1 MVSWA
6 VALMWVSKPKTTWKS
21 NNRPC
26 SLVTSRAG
34 VTYSELPTL
43 RSGILEE
50 SQPLGHC
57 SWDWHK
63 CQGFLNG
70 LSRIQTVSVS
80 RGMDE
85 WPDSLPPSLPLLWLS
100 NSLSLSVLLLYS
112 LSSSFL
118 KLLLFL
124 SANPH
129 IVSFLTTLSSLLPIK
144 AVHSL
149 CLPEFFSF
157 SLASNII
164 LYFLLNISSELFFFC
179 LFYYHGPSVNS
190 IRGPSR
196 LFPLWRALYVLSS
209 LFQPPL
215 WRQIVGFFFV

>member
-1 MVSWA
+1 MCTSRVLRSTIRALLLAHISYMVSWA

-26 SLVTSRAG
+26 SLVTSRAD

-112 LSSSFL
+112 LSSSFWNFYFFFIRKSSHCVFFNYPL
-118 KLLLFL
+118 L
-124 SANPH
+124 SAPH
-129 IVSFLTTLSSLLPIK
+129 
-144 AVHSL
+144 
-149 CLPEFFSF
+149 
-157 SLASNII
+157 
-164 LYFLLNISSELFFFC
+164 
-179 LFYYHGPSVNS
+179 
-190 IRGPSR
+190 
-196 LFPLWRALYVLSS
+196 
-209 LFQPPL
+209 
-215 WRQIVGFFFV
+215 

>member
-1 MVSWA
+1 MCTSRVLRSTIRALLLAHISYMVSRA
-6 VALMWVSKPKTTWKS
+6 VALMWVSEPKTTWKS

-100 NSLSLSVLLLYS
+100 NSLSLSLCSSFTHSLLLFWNFY
-112 LSSSFL
+112 F
-118 KLLLFL
+118 FL

-129 IVSFLTTLSSLLPIK
+129 IV
-144 AVHSL
+144 
-149 CLPEFFSF
+149 FF
-157 SLASNII
+157 
-164 LYFLLNISSELFFFC
+164 
-179 LFYYHGPSVNS
+179 
-190 IRGPSR
+190 
-196 LFPLWRALYVLSS
+196 
-209 LFQPPL
+209 
-215 WRQIVGFFFV
+215 